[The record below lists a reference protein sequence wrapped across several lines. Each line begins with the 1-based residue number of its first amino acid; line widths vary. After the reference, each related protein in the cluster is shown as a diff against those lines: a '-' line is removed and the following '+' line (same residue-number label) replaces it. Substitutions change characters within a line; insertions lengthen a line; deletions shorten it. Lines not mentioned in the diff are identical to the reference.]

1 MTISVGLGTGNAEQ
15 RMMMLERIM
24 GMQMNLLPLMLAN
37 PKTIRHTAAKF
48 TQAAGFKDVEAFW
61 PDAEKLQPQ
70 QPPPPDPIKIGEL
83 KVKAFEAETHRMAA
97 MKPGDNPQ
105 LEYKKEMDKAGI
117 QRQTDL
123 DKAAISRQTDLDKA
137 AMVLSQK
144 DRELK
149 SKQDES
155 DMSKESVIQVQLMK
169 ESADRITQA
178 TDVMTQAANAMA
190 NAAQTIAEAMT
201 SDEIL
206 VRGKDGRAL
215 GKKRVP
221 AGTLN
226 S

>member
-1 MTISVGLGTGNAEQ
+1 
-15 RMMMLERIM
+15 M
-24 GMQMNLLPLMLAN
+24 GMQMNLIPLGLAN
-37 PKTIRHTAAKF
+37 PKTVRHTASKF

-61 PDAEKLQPQ
+61 PDAEKIPPP
-70 QPPPPDPIKIGEL
+70 QPPQPDPIKVGEL

-149 SKQDES
+149 AKEDES

-169 ESADRITQA
+169 ESADKITQA
-178 TDVMTQAANAMA
+178 TDVMTQAALS
-190 NAAQTIAEAMT
+190 IAEAARMMAQAAT
-201 SDEIL
+201 SEEVL
-206 VRGKDGRAL
+206 VRGKDGKAI

-226 S
+226 